1 LIWCVAI
8 IKLEEEHH
16 LEGHMPPSSTYISKQ
31 HTPLICGVIAVV
43 GCDGTGK
50 TMLTEDLATT
60 LRKMGPAKR
69 CYLGLVS
76 GEMGDKIKG
85 LPFIGARLE
94 NNLHRKVDRALDME
108 KKLPGTGTAIL
119 MYLFSWWRVMQLLR
133 VRRFSRRG
141 IQVITDRYPQAEVP
155 GFHYDGPG
163 LTVGRTSGWLVRHLA
178 EGEQKLYL
186 WMAKQKPA
194 LVIRLNIDED
204 TAQRRKLDHDMEELR
219 DKILVMPRLEFNGAK
234 ICDIDASVPYPQVLE
249 AVLQAIK
256 KAGQATV

>member
-1 LIWCVAI
+1 MCCVTI
-8 IKLEEEHH
+8 MLNSSEDNQ
-16 LEGHMPPSSTYISKQ
+16 LEGHMPPFSTRTSEQ
-31 HTPLICGVIAVV
+31 HTPLKGVIAVV

-50 TMLTEDLATT
+50 TMLTRDLTT
-60 LRKMGPAKR
+60 SLRNMGPAKR

-76 GEMGDKIKG
+76 GEMGDIIKG
-85 LPFIGARLE
+85 LPFIGAKLE

-108 KKLPGTGTAIL
+108 KKLPGTGTAVL

-141 IQVITDRYPQAEVP
+141 VQVITDRYPQAEVP

-186 WMAKQKPA
+186 WMEQQKPA